1 MTQLKRWSVLLVLGA
16 WLTGC
21 TAGSQRPVESPW
33 RCDPEG
39 DAAVAAEDWQQG
51 LVAHQ
56 QLLKSDPSNC
66 LALFHLGYIW
76 GQLNDRQKEIDFY
89 GRAVTCG
96 YDDDDRLFFNKG
108 MALAALG
115 QMDNALGAMERAVD
129 LGPDNADNYFGLG
142 MVAEKAGSPQ
152 RAILA
157 LQKAVALD
165 PRHVD
170 ARVELIRLYLDHS
183 RWQDASRQIKA
194 LEQIDPLNSELP
206 MLQETLHRRRMD
218 E

>member
-1 MTQLKRWSVLLVLGA
+1 MAQLRRWCIFMVLGV

-21 TAGSQRPVESPW
+21 AAGSQKPAPAPW
-33 RCDPEG
+33 RCDTEG
-39 DAAVAAEDWQQG
+39 DAAVTAGDWQTG

-56 QLLKSDPSNC
+56 ELLKSDPSNC

-76 GQLNDRQKEIDFY
+76 GQLNERQKEIDFY
-89 GRAVTCG
+89 GRAAACG
-96 YDDDDRLFFNKG
+96 YNDDDRLFFNKG

-115 QMDNALGAMERAVD
+115 QMDDALGAMERAVD

-142 MVAEKAGSPQ
+142 LVAGKTGSPQ
-152 RAILA
+152 RAIPA

-165 PRHVD
+165 PWHVD

-194 LEQIDPLNSELP
+194 LEQLDPQNSELP
-206 MLQETLHRRRMD
+206 MLRETLHRRRMD